1 MDIIFD
7 IDGTLAD
14 ITHRRHHVMA
24 KPKNWSA
31 FQRAAHLDTPVET
44 IAVIARQLGGPFCAN
59 RVILCSGRGE
69 QERPVTE
76 AFLKKY
82 QIPYVALYMR
92 AEGDYRPDDIIKAEL
107 LARIRADGYDP
118 KLAFDDRDRV
128 VAMWR
133 ANGVICAQVAEGN
146 F

>member
-1 MDIIFD
+1 MDVIFD

-14 ITHRRHHVMA
+14 INHRRHFVTE
-24 KPKNWSA
+24 KPKNWPA
-31 FQRAAHLDTPVET
+31 FQASAHLDRCVEPL
-44 IAVIARQLGGPFCAN
+44 ACLARSLPLLSH

-76 AFLKKY
+76 AWLTKH
-82 QIPYVALYMR
+82 QIPFDRLYMR
-92 AEGDYRPDDIIKAEL
+92 AEKDYRADDVIKAEL
-107 LARIRADGYDP
+107 LARIIADGYRP
-118 KLAFDDRDRV
+118 ELVFDDRNRV

-133 ANGVICAQVAEGN
+133 AAGIVCAQVAEGD

>member
-14 ITHRRHHVMA
+14 LTHRRHFVA
-24 KPKNWSA
+24 SKPKNWDA
-31 FQRAAHLDTPVET
+31 FQALAHKDVPFEPV
-44 IAVIARQLGGPFCAN
+44 AVLARSLATLAH
-59 RVILCSGRGE
+59 RIVLCSGRGE

-76 AFLKKY
+76 AWLAQH
-82 QIPYVALYMR
+82 QITHERLYMR
-92 AEGDYRPDDIIKAEL
+92 AEGDYRADDLIKEEL
-107 LARIRADGYDP
+107 LDHILSDGFSP
-118 KLAFDDRDRV
+118 QIVFDDRARV

-133 ANGVICAQVAEGN
+133 RRGLICAQVAEGN

>member
-7 IDGTLAD
+7 IDGTLANID
-14 ITHRRHHVMA
+14 HRRHHVVA
-24 KPKNWSA
+24 TPKNWGA
-31 FQRAAHLDTPVET
+31 FQELAHLDGIFEPV
-44 IAVIARQLGGPFCAN
+44 AVLARSLPLLAH

-76 AFLKKY
+76 VWLKQH
-82 QIPYVALYMR
+82 QIPYSKLYMR
-92 AEGDYRPDDIIKAEL
+92 TEKDYRADDVIKAEL
-107 LARIRADGYDP
+107 LARMRADGFRP
-118 KLAFDDRDRV
+118 ELAFDDRDRV

-133 ANGVICAQVAEGN
+133 ANGIICAQVADGN

>member
-14 ITHRRHHVMA
+14 VSHRRHFVA
-24 KPKNWSA
+24 TKPKDWVS
-31 FQRAAHLDTPVET
+31 FQKLAHLDGCHEP
-44 IAVIARQLGGPFCAN
+44 IAVLARSLPLLAH
-59 RVILCSGRGE
+59 RVILCSGHGE

-76 AFLKKY
+76 AWLEKH
-82 QIPYVALYMR
+82 QIPYSALYMR
-92 AEGDYRPDDIIKAEL
+92 TEKDYRSDEVIKAEL
-107 LARIRADGYDP
+107 LARIRAEGYNP

-133 ANGVICAQVAEGN
+133 ANGVVCAQVAEGN